1 MLFSFLERWQK
12 QITMK
17 NGQLPAFAVASIND
31 VGDGIEQEGLTKR
44 EYFAAKAMQGY
55 AGGEFTGQSGM
66 PCEQIAEWS
75 VRMADAL
82 VYELA
87 KKEKD
92 LKD

>member
-1 MLFSFLERWQK
+1 MAKKESDFMYPIS
-12 QITMK
+12 
-17 NGQLPAFAVASIND
+17 ASD
-31 VGDGIEQEGLTKR
+31 DKGWEQELGMTKR
-44 EYFAAKAMQGY
+44 EYYAAKAMQGY

-66 PCEQIAEWS
+66 PYEQIAEWS

-82 VYELA
+82 VCELA

>member
-1 MLFSFLERWQK
+1 MYPISPKEGSW
-12 QITMK
+12 
-17 NGQLPAFAVASIND
+17 
-31 VGDGIEQEGLTKR
+31 EQELGMTKR
-44 EYFAAKAMQGY
+44 EYYAAKAMQGY

-82 VYELA
+82 VCELA